1 MSNPL
6 TVLWRKLVYAYD
18 RTFKTGN
25 RRAEFETKY
34 AESGDYF
41 GYFTSPY
48 ELAKYSRTL
57 QRVLELRRGKQSLLE
72 IGCSVGVFTKMVA
85 AEFDEVVASD
95 IADEALKQAEKTVA
109 GAGKVSYV
117 RSDLLALSLN
127 RQFDVI
133 TCAEILMY
141 IRPERGA
148 DVARVLNAHL
158 KPDGVVIEVVA
169 ADRESNAK
177 FHQAWDVILD
187 KHFAILFRE
196 TVPDEKRPYEIV
208 AYARRA

>member
-57 QRVLELRRGKQSLLE
+57 QRVLELRRGRQSLLE
-72 IGCSVGVFTKMVA
+72 IGCSVGAFTRMVA
-85 AEFDEVVASD
+85 PEFDVVVATD
-95 IADEALKQAEKTVA
+95 IAEEALKRAAAHVGDTGQ
-109 GAGKVSYV
+109 VSYV
-117 RSDLLALSLN
+117 RSDLLALSLD
-127 RQFDVI
+127 RRFDVI
-133 TCAEILMY
+133 LCAEVLYY
-141 IRPERGA
+141 IPEPKGPA
-148 DVARVLNAHL
+148 AAAALDQLLAANGL
-158 KPDGVVIEVVA
+158 VIEVCPA
-169 ADRESNAK
+169 ARKTDAK
-177 FHQAWDVILD
+177 FFHGWDRVLGERFDIV
-187 KHFAILFRE
+187 FRE
-196 TVPDEKRPYEIV
+196 TVPNEKRPYEIV